1 MEHKETEKKPSIT
14 ELLQAHRRERESLH
28 WEGKFR
34 EYFEMVV
41 QNPKLS
47 QLAHA
52 RICEMILSAGVTK
65 LNEGTRD
72 EVTRYNFFSEELFG
86 IDEAIEQLVEYFK
99 SAAQRLEVRK
109 RILLLMGPVGG
120 GKSTIVTLLKRG
132 LEKWTHTEPGAVY
145 AIKGCPMHG
154 DPLHLIPADL
164 RKVID
169 KHYGIYIE
177 GELSPQARYDL
188 EHTYGGK
195 HEDVLIERIVYSE
208 KDRIGIGTFAPSD
221 PKCVVGNTILLTDQG
236 MFRFDELQSRLQ
248 AEEDQFVPFNLTV
261 SGRAGRETTSHFY
274 NGGIKPTRKIKTRLG
289 FELEGSLVHPVLVLK
304 DGEARWTK
312 LADLNVGDCVALQHG
327 QQMFGSMTALPAF
340 EYAGPS
346 SRGQN
351 KNLTLP
357 TELTSDLAR
366 LLGYIV
372 AEGSLTDTGLWIT
385 NATPR
390 VLDDI
395 RDICR
400 QLFSVEPKTC
410 TKAGTP
416 AVSLSISSVKLVQ
429 WLETVCGI
437 TRGAASK
444 RTPQIISS
452 APKEL
457 MLAFFEGLFWG
468 DGTISARG
476 RLGSNRFKLATASR
490 ELATQLQVALLN
502 MGIVAAVHEE
512 RIKGKFTA
520 YSVIVTGDAVVDLI
534 ELIPSLRDK
543 CTDDPSRL
551 ALKRGRTNFN
561 VIPEMHSAV
570 HALMQEARRQGQ
582 SLSTFRRY
590 ATTAAWG
597 RNLTPQSLARLIE
610 ESEWLLG
617 DASPALEL
625 LRERRD
631 ENLLWLEVQ
640 SITEGHAHVYDL
652 TVPGTHSFCAN
663 GFINHN
669 SQDIS
674 ELTGSID
681 LSSIGEVGVE
691 SDPRAYRFDGELNI
705 ANRGIMEFIEI
716 LKCIRGN
723 SLIRTGLGV
732 IQFDELWG
740 NMWGEKPPH
749 PQDVRYQIGV
759 QTRNGIEETT
769 HLIYRGEGE
778 SLKIRTRK
786 GYVLEGAPDHRILV
800 LSIRGQFEWR
810 ALKDLEPK
818 DRVCIDRKG
827 YWTTTYPELAPFKSK
842 SIGTLAEVLP
852 DKIDTRLAR
861 LIGYFVAEG
870 CYLKQNDQKDRGIL
884 ITNQN
889 PQVIADLKEICT
901 AYGLKMSSDAKGHH
915 ALSHAGLAT
924 LFHQFGFD
932 GRRAHEKHIPQII
945 RRSPKE
951 IMSAF
956 LRAYF
961 DGDGTVT
968 TYISCSTASERLAE
982 QLQIVLLN
990 YGIISKCQRHFNEK
1004 TQRTYYM
1011 IQIDSENIAIFN
1023 REIGFGIDYKRELAE
1038 KLEAEDH
1045 IAHRDTVPNLQTHWS
1060 QVQQELQVAAKAA
1073 VAAAGLGYRDRF
1085 GARQLIGDMNYE
1097 QLWRFA
1103 KGKSAPS
1110 YQIAKTIA
1118 EVASEHVTVPEPIF
1132 SALESQYFFDEVEEK
1147 TEGRCDLWDF
1157 HVPEE
1162 HSYVGNGFVNH
1173 NCDEKF
1179 LYSLLTLSQEQ
1190 SIKTGRYAMIYAD
1203 EVIVSHT
1210 NENEYQSFVGN
1221 KKNEALQDRII
1232 MIRVPYNLKVSEE
1245 ERIYKKLL
1253 QQSELRQVHIAPYTL
1268 HVAAIFAVLTRLEP
1282 PKRANVDILKKMKL
1296 YDGEDVEG
1304 FKSKD
1309 VRELKA
1315 ETVRE
1320 GMFGISP
1327 RYIINRLSNALIKEG
1342 HKYIT
1347 AIDAL
1352 RAIRDGF
1359 DQHTG
1364 INAEERERYLN
1375 LITMARKEYDEIA
1388 KLEVQRAFVY
1398 SFEEM
1403 AKSICDNY
1411 LDNVE
1416 AYCNKEKIKD
1426 ALTEEELEPD
1436 EKLMRSI
1443 EEQIGISENAKN
1455 TFRQEILIRISTY
1468 ARKGKRF
1475 EYNSHERLKEA
1486 IEKKIFSDL
1495 KDVVKITT
1503 SAKSPDPDQLR
1514 RINEVIDR
1522 LVREHGY
1529 TTESAN
1535 DLLNYVGTLLSR

>member
-28 WEGKFR
+28 WEGTFR

-41 QNPKLS
+41 QNAKLS

-52 RICEMILSAGVTK
+52 RICDMILSAGVTK

-72 EVTRYNFFSEELFG
+72 EVTRYNFFSEELYG

-132 LEKWTHTEPGAVY
+132 LEKWTHTEHGAVY

-261 SGRAGRETTSHFY
+261 SGRAGREITSHFY

-304 DGEARWTK
+304 DGEVRWTK
-312 LADLNVGDCVALQHG
+312 LADLNVGDCVALQRG
-327 QQMFGSMTALPAF
+327 QQMFGSITALPAF
-340 EYAGPS
+340 EYTGPS

-372 AEGSLTDTGLWIT
+372 AEGSLTDTALWIT

-400 QLFSVEPKTC
+400 QLFSVEPKTY

-457 MLAFFEGLFWG
+457 ILAFFEGLFWG

-597 RNLTPQSLARLIE
+597 RNLTPQSLTRLIE

-617 DASPALEL
+617 DTSPALEL

-705 ANRGIMEFIEI
+705 ANRGIMEFIEM
-716 LKCIRGN
+716 LKCLSATTYFNTSQGICQVSELLPSDARNHQN
-723 SLIRTGLGV
+723 SPLKI
-732 IQFDELWG
+732 EL
-740 NMWGEKPPH
+740 K
-749 PQDVRYQIGV
+749 
-759 QTRNGIEETT
+759 TRNGIGSTT
-769 HLIYRGEGE
+769 HVINNGKGT
-778 SLKIRTRK
+778 SIKIRTRK
-786 GYVLEGAPDHRILV
+786 GYKLEGSRDHRILV
-800 LSIRGQFEWR
+800 LSVRGQFEWR
-810 ALKDLEPK
+810 ALKDLEPE

-827 YWTTTYPELAPFKSK
+827 YWTKELPVVASEYSDRVGKLGPYLPEKM
-842 SIGTLAEVLP
+842 TVE
-852 DKIDTRLAR
+852 LAR
-861 LIGYFVAEG
+861 LLGYYVAEG
-870 CYLKQNDQKDRGIL
+870 NYQSDNGKDYGIC
-884 ITNQN
+884 ISNKN
-889 PQVIADLKEICT
+889 EQVIADLHHIGNT
-901 AYGLKMSSDAKGHH
+901 FGLSLKSDSRGHH
-915 ALSHAGLAT
+915 FFHRKSLADFFHLLGLT
-924 LFHQFGFD
+924 
-932 GRRAHEKHIPQII
+932 GRRAYDKHIPQII

-968 TYISCSTASERLAE
+968 TYISCSTASELLAE

-1045 IAHRDTVPNLQTHWS
+1045 IAHRDTVPNLQVHWS

-1118 EVASEHVTVPEPIF
+1118 EVASEHVAVPEPIF

-1147 TEGRCDLWDF
+1147 TAGRCDLWDF

-1309 VRELKA
+1309 VKELKA

-1342 HKYIT
+1342 RKYIT

-1426 ALTEEELEPD
+1426 VLTEEELEPD

-1475 EYNSHERLKEA
+1475 EYSSHERLKEA